1 MPETMPRSRGAAS
14 LALASALG
22 DAWSEINTQLR
33 AVLNQQRKRLN
44 RSGFGRGLGGLLGAL
59 AINVALPGAGP
70 FITGLA
76 GGLGSRL
83 GSEIGSKSAGKRK
96 TVSKGDF
103 FQETR
108 KDLRSDISDANR
120 QFTQGQNIGAL
131 FDAVSAGLSA
141 DTFKT
146 AGAAVRGYKNPLE
159 TIRLL
164 RGGVNPVSEGVG
176 KVTRSTAVANSNWM
190 LDQLA
195 SNFQAPAGRLS
206 NELNTIASRSAER
219 ELQGYYAVNL
229 LKRMIER
236 VQDRH
241 SQLEGAL

>member
-1 MPETMPRSRGAAS
+1 MPRSRGAAS

-22 DAWSEINTQLR
+22 DERSEINTQLR
-33 AVLNQQRKRLN
+33 AVQDQQRKRLN

-59 AINVALPGAGP
+59 AINIALPGAGAI
-70 FITGLA
+70 ITGLA

-96 TVSKGDF
+96 TVSMKGDF

-108 KDLRSDISDANR
+108 KDWRGVISDANR

-131 FDAVSAGLSA
+131 SDALSAGLSA
-141 DTFKT
+141 GTFKT

-164 RGGVNPVSEGVG
+164 RGGVNPVSEGIG

-219 ELQGYYAVNL
+219 ELQGLLQSSFNL
-229 LKRMIER
+229 LKRMR
-236 VQDRH
+236 
-241 SQLEGAL
+241 

>member
-141 DTFKT
+141 DT
-146 AGAAVRGYKNPLE
+146 YKLGGE
-159 TIRLL
+159 IL
-164 RGGVNPVSEGVG
+164 RDPG
-176 KVTRSTAVANSNWM
+176 KF
-190 LDQLA
+190 
-195 SNFQAPAGRLS
+195 SNFLKSNNMSLLDFAKKAGESPKETLLLLAMDSVEKARLERVSNAPSLLEVVSPRLS
-206 NELNTIASRSAER
+206 LPEVDNTPFSISQDLLPYLNNGGR
-219 ELQGYYAVNL
+219 
-229 LKRMIER
+229 
-236 VQDRH
+236 
-241 SQLEGAL
+241 